1 MTPWGYVVED
11 NKAYQLAI
19 YGEVRYVLKT
29 KTEVIDDTHYN
40 FKHILLTTLYT
51 NQK

>member
-19 YGEVRYVLKT
+19 YGEVTYSLKT
-29 KTEVIDDTHYN
+29 KTDCIDGTHYS
-40 FKHILLTTLYT
+40 FKNMFLTTLYT
-51 NQK
+51 NTQ